1 MDRAFNEGAPGAQF
15 EGTQFALGRRGFL
28 RGSLALA
35 AGLAAGPLW
44 PLRGSALSADTE
56 RLLRES
62 GFTYISPLRSNGS
75 ESACHGE
82 VWFGWLRGSVVI
94 SANSDTWKVRAI
106 ARGLDRARIWVGD
119 HGRWRA
125 GRNERFRSA
134 PSFDARAVLSKD
146 ESLLDELMQ
155 LYTGKYPGAFS
166 RWEKRMRDGFVSG
179 ARGLVRYT
187 PL

>member
-1 MDRAFNEGAPGAQF
+1 LDRAFDGGAPGAPQ
-15 EGTQFALGRRGFL
+15 LIGRREFL
-28 RGSLALA
+28 RGGLALS
-35 AGLAAGPLW
+35 AGLAAAPLL
-44 PLRGSALSADTE
+44 PLRAGALSADTE

-62 GFTYISPLRSNGS
+62 GFTYISPLRSDGS
-75 ESACHGE
+75 ESVCHGE

-106 ARGLDRARIWVGD
+106 GRGLDRARIWVGD

-134 PSFDARAVLSKD
+134 PSFDARAALSKD

-155 LYTGKYPGAFS
+155 LYTGKYPGSFS
-166 RWEKRMRDGFVSG
+166 RWEKRMRDGFKSG

-187 PL
+187 PV